1 MSGIKGKSGGKR
13 EGAGRKK
20 KPVVPDKPIP
30 TKFNDIESVYDDM
43 QKCNMELLDF
53 PKDLNDIPYAKEAW
67 DYVLLCEK
75 NSKIHLLNA
84 RHYEALKSYCLAVS
98 MRRLL
103 ISSWK
108 KDGCPTS
115 VVDDRGN
122 IKVHPILKEIE
133 NKNKSVNE
141 YAEALGL
148 TVLGEYKLAKITQN
162 SPKLTGGKNP
172 VVETD
177 SMFD

>member
-30 TKFNDIESVYDDM
+30 SKFNDIESVYDNM

-75 NSKIHLLNA
+75 
-84 RHYEALKSYCLAVS
+84 
-98 MRRLL
+98 
-103 ISSWK
+103 
-108 KDGCPTS
+108 
-115 VVDDRGN
+115 
-122 IKVHPILKEIE
+122 ILKFIC
-133 NKNKSVNE
+133 
-141 YAEALGL
+141 
-148 TVLGEYKLAKITQN
+148 
-162 SPKLTGGKNP
+162 
-172 VVETD
+172 
-177 SMFD
+177 

>member
-1 MSGIKGKSGGKR
+1 MAGIKGKSGGKR
-13 EGAGRKK
+13 VGAGRKK
-20 KPVVPDKPIP
+20 KPVIPDKSIP
-30 TKFNDIESVYDDM
+30 SKFNDIEFVYRDM
-43 QKCNMELLDF
+43 QKCNIELLEF
-53 PKDLNDIPYAKEAW
+53 PDDLLNIPYAKEAW
-67 DYVLLCEK
+67 NYVLLCEK

-98 MRRLL
+98 MRMLL

-108 KDGCPTS
+108 NDGCPTS

-148 TVLGEYKLAKITQN
+148 TVLGEYKLAKMN
-162 SPKLTGGKNP
+162 KDSPKLTED
-172 VVETD
+172 ETVAD
-177 SMFD
+177 ESDNMFD

>member
-13 EGAGRKK
+13 EGTGRKK

-30 TKFNDIESVYDDM
+30 SKFNDIESVYDNM

-75 NSKIHLLNA
+75 NAKIHLLNA

-162 SPKLTGGKNP
+162 SPKLTGEEKSTI
-172 VVETD
+172 ETN